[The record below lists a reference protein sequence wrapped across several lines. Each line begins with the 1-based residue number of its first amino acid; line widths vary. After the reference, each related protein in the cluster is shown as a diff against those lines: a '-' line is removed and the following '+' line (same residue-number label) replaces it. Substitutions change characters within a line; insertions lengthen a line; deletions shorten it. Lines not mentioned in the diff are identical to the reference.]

1 MNPST
6 LRRKIL
12 VLLLGSALVASTA
25 VAADLRSP
33 AFPRPL
39 QLLSQG
45 TSSLLGRLVSLLGN
59 VWEKE
64 GCSIDPYGLNGKNGC
79 GLDPYGL
86 SGNGQLQG
94 EAGCSIDPYG
104 LCVNGQSTGE
114 AGGSADPYGGR

>member
-12 VLLLGSALVASTA
+12 ALLLGSALVASTA

-33 AFPRPL
+33 AFQRPL

-45 TSSLLGRLVSLLGN
+45 TSSLLERLARLLGN

-64 GCSIDPYGLNGKNGC
+64 GCSIDPYGL
-79 GLDPYGL
+79 
-86 SGNGQLQG
+86 SGNGQG
-94 EAGCSIDPYG
+94 NSKNGCSIDPYG
-104 LCVNGQSTGE
+104 LCVSGQSTHNSQAAE
-114 AGGSADPYGGR
+114 NGGSLDPYGSH